1 MLTAVNNYADDTLLE
16 IDDSLYKALS
26 DVRRIR
32 QNIMNS
38 QHRNTSANDNPQKT
52 ATEHSHKCG
61 CSAFFIHK

>member
-1 MLTAVNNYADDTLLE
+1 MSRIEALSLEHTLLE

-38 QHRNTSANDNPQKT
+38 QHRNTSANDNP
-52 ATEHSHKCG
+52 
-61 CSAFFIHK
+61 